1 MSSFREKLVTMVEL
15 QRAEM
20 EISAIERD
28 LAGIDERIEALNT
41 EVTDFERNVSDA
53 LEKLDALKK
62 QYRSDEREIQSIDTQ
77 IEKPGKASCRQD
89 Q

>member
-41 EVTDFERNVSDA
+41 EVTDFERNVSD
-53 LEKLDALKK
+53 K
-62 QYRSDEREIQSIDTQ
+62 QAENLAAHVDS
-77 IEKPGKASCRQD
+77 
-89 Q
+89 